1 MELQVP
7 CAAALIILSL
17 CVYWGK
23 RAEQVSLEANV
34 GLQIPEELELQAL
47 VIVSYLIWEVE
58 PNLGSLE
65 EQEIL
70 LIT

>member
-23 RAEQVSLEANV
+23 RAVQVSLEANV
-34 GLQIPEELELQAL
+34 GLQIPEALELQAL
-47 VIVSYLIWEVE
+47 VIVSYLIWVVE
-58 PNLGSLE
+58 PNLGFLK
-65 EQEIL
+65 EQQVPL
-70 LIT
+70 T